1 MSISKSAASEPWL
14 DLRDLRAD
22 DPGTTLPERIA
33 RTIAELIE
41 DGRLAPGARLPS
53 ERELAQVFGVSR
65 LAVREAAHRL
75 EARGLVVVRRGAG
88 SFVAAEIAAAD
99 GLEALVP
106 AGTVD
111 LDELADVRMLLEPPC
126 ADWAARRAD
135 RSSAAVLQ
143 RLALRFE
150 EAATQAAPR
159 FDLIAAADMELHL
172 GIAQAA
178 ENALLAQL
186 VEQLHGVYRLQLEW
200 SLRRPGRLE
209 ETLLEHRRIV
219 EAIEA
224 GEPGPAR
231 AAMEAHLAAAAAS
244 FRLASRDA
252 TLD

>member
-1 MSISKSAASEPWL
+1 MSISKSAPSEPWL
-14 DLRDLRAD
+14 DLRDLRDGDA
-22 DPGTTLPERIA
+22 GTTLPERIA
-33 RTIAELIE
+33 RTIAELIDE
-41 DGRLAPGARLPS
+41 GRLAPGARLPS

-88 SFVAAEIAAAD
+88 SFVATEIAATD
-99 GLEALVP
+99 GLDALVP
-106 AGTVD
+106 VGTVD
-111 LDELADVRMLLEPPC
+111 LDELADIRTLLEPPC

-135 RSSAAVLQ
+135 RSSVAVLQ

-150 EAATQAAPR
+150 EAAAQAAPR

-178 ENALLAQL
+178 ENALLAQI

-219 EAIEA
+219 DAIEA
-224 GEPGPAR
+224 GEPAPAR
-231 AAMEAHLAAAAAS
+231 AAMEAHLSAAAAS
-244 FRLASRDA
+244 FRLASREWTPD
-252 TLD
+252 